1 MNHKLSFFAFL
12 VLISTSLMLAACGAL
27 AETPSSAPSEG
38 LLLPMSTQQSPSA
51 ADCAGCAQ
59 ATLAALQTQEKSNA
73 EAQAAATAEIM
84 GANAQATLNVVNA
97 TVGAAQTEEKNNA
110 NIIAAQVAATA
121 AIVRANAEATLAAA
135 GSTQV
140 AAQTQDAIRQT
151 QAQFSMQLTAGLVTQ
166 NAIATI
172 TQQKNNL
179 LAASTQTVVANLI
192 ATQTQS
198 AVATSQWYT
207 DQARQRAEQR
217 QAPLTFLWMWCVP
230 FFIIAIALV
239 CLVFFWRWLKIRETR
254 QLIEMQA
261 EASRLE
267 AGTTPPVI
275 IDHQPRSFNEV
286 VNKNNPDLIPKT
298 TDHVRR
304 WLDEVTHKL
313 IASKK
318 DEDDNPDD

>member
-1 MNHKLSFFAFL
+1 MRHLLSFIAFFALILTFL
-12 VLISTSLMLAACGAL
+12 TLAACGSTAG
-27 AETPSSAPSEG
+27 TPSVSSNEG

-59 ATLAALQTQEKSNA
+59 ATLAALQTQEKSGLD
-73 EAQAAATAEIM
+73 AQAAATAEIM
-84 GANAQATLNVVNA
+84 RANAQATLNAVSS
-97 TVGAAQTEEKNNA
+97 TLSAAGTQEKNNA
-110 NIIAAQVAATA
+110 NIVAAQVAATA
-121 AIVRANAEATLAAA
+121 AIISANAQATLAAA
-135 GSTQV
+135 GSTQG

-151 QAQFSMQLTAGLVTQ
+151 QAQFSLQLTAGLVTQ

-172 TQQKNNL
+172 TQQNNNL
-179 LAASTQTVVANLI
+179 LAAGTQTVVANLI

-230 FFIIAIALV
+230 FFIISIALV
-239 CLVFFWRWLKIRETR
+239 LLVYFWRWLKIRETR

-261 EASRLE
+261 QASRLE
-267 AGTTPPVI
+267 AGATPPVI
-275 IDHQPRSFNEV
+275 IDHQPRSLNEV
-286 VNKNNPDLIPKT
+286 VNKNNPDLIPKP

-313 IASKK
+313 IAKKK
-318 DEDDNPDD
+318 DEDDHPDD